1 MKKILFTA
9 LLALLATGVGAQEQ
23 QKEEGYR
30 FTDVKT
36 LPVTSVKNQNRSGT
50 CWAYS
55 ALAFLESEILR
66 NGGGEYDLSAMWIVR
81 NAYFEKA
88 VKYARMHGSLNL
100 AVGGGS
106 RDVTDGIKKYG
117 IVPTEV
123 YPGLCYGTDL
133 PDFTEID
140 RVVKGY
146 MDAVIAG
153 DKLTTAWQ
161 RGLDAV
167 LDAYLGPKPEK
178 FTWKGKEY
186 TPQSFAASLGLD
198 MDDYV
203 EISSYTHH
211 PFYEEFILEVPDN
224 WMWGTVWNLPL
235 DEMMAVVDNALAND
249 YTVLWGTD
257 VSEKGFSPHEGD
269 RHRARGRPYEHERHR
284 RRALGQ
290 TLRQG
295 EGGGAL
301 QVRQARQGARHHA
314 ADASG
319 GVRQL
324 RDYRRPRYADHGHG
338 GRPGGQRLL
347 QGEEFMGR
355 ASSLRRVLLFLAS
368 FRGLQD
374 DVGHGQQEGYSG
386 TYPQEDGTLTGRRP
400 AIGGERF
407 DRSLFH
413 CTDP

>member
-140 RVVKGY
+140 RVVMGY

-257 VSEKGFSPHEGD
+257 VSEKGFSRTKAIGIVPEADLTSMSGTD
-269 RHRARGRPYEHERHR
+269 AERWGKLSDKEKEAALYKFDKPGKERVITQQMRQEAFDNYETTDDHGMQIMGT
-284 RRALGQ
+284 A
-290 TLRQG
+290 
-295 EGGGAL
+295 
-301 QVRQARQGARHHA
+301 VDQAGN
-314 ADASG
+314 DYYKVKNSW
-319 GVRQL
+319 GVRPPY
-324 RDYRRPRYADHGHG
+324 DGYYYFSRPFVAYKTMSVMVNKKAIPAPIRKK
-338 GRPGGQRLL
+338 
-347 QGEEFMGR
+347 MG
-355 ASSLRRVLLFLAS
+355 L
-368 FRGLQD
+368 
-374 DVGHGQQEGYSG
+374 
-386 TYPQEDGTLTGRRP
+386 
-400 AIGGERF
+400 
-407 DRSLFH
+407 
-413 CTDP
+413 